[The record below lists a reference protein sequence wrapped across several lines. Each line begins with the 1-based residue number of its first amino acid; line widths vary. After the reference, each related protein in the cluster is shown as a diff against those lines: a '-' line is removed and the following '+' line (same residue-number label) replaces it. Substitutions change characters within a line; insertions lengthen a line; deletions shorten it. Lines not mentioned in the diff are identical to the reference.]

1 MEAFTLKGGR
11 RTRVMGTLGM
21 IEGDMESFTVS
32 DFRTHRQERWSPK
45 DVVELAAYAGHG
57 HGGGDLC
64 LTRDFV
70 NAVGNNDPGRL
81 TSSIDVST
89 ESHVMGFCAE
99 DSRLGGKKV
108 LVS

>member
-1 MEAFTLKGGR
+1 MAEFLTG
-11 RTRVMGTLGM
+11 
-21 IEGDMESFTVS
+21 ES
-32 DFRTHRQERWSPK
+32 QEWSAA
-45 DVVELAAYAGHG
+45 DVVEVAEYAGHG

-64 LTRDFV
+64 LVRDFV

-99 DSRLGGKKV
+99 DSLKHKKV
-108 LVS
+108 KVS

>member
-1 MEAFTLKGGR
+1 MQSGNDDAACADFVQIIHQLVDLGLGNHDSHGVPLFVVQRGDRRAFKAR
-11 RTRVMGTLGM
+11 
-21 IEGDMESFTVS
+21 
-32 DFRTHRQERWSPK
+32 
-45 DVVELAAYAGHG
+45 GHG

-64 LTRDFV
+64 LARDFV

-108 LVS
+108 SVS